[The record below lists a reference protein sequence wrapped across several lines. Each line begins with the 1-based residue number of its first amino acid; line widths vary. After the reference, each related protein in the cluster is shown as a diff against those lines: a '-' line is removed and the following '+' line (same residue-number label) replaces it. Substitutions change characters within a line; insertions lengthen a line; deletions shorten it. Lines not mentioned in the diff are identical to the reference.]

1 LTLSTHVSEA
11 VRGTIVALAVLAIT
25 MLPADAADQPIS
37 SEGRWHVDFDRSDVP
52 YGPRPNSVMLDV
64 VRDDEQA
71 YEATETVVQPDGKIR
86 TEQIKAEY
94 DGKPHAVEGSPDHI
108 TISMTRLAEDRRYI
122 KLDTPNGFHA
132 AMLCSF
138 SDDLKV
144 MTCDTMFTDPQGRIT
159 PAKSVYVRDAPGQP
173 RR

>member
-1 LTLSTHVSEA
+1 MKFARCALLL
-11 VRGTIVALAVLAIT
+11 VASVAMAT
-25 MLPADAADQPIS
+25 NASGAADQPVS
-37 SEGRWHVDFDRSDVP
+37 SQGRWHVDFDRSDVP